1 MTPSPDVT
9 DHAAVVALVAEL
21 DAAASAL
28 DVDRFLDLYV
38 DGPDF
43 AFVFNGT
50 MRTTLEEVRAFH
62 EAAWSSVRAVAFR
75 TQVEHIAFPAPG
87 VATLCATGSSERTL
101 ATGERRAGTY
111 ALMLVLV
118 RRAPGWRVLQCHES
132 TPALPV
138 AKPG

>member
-1 MTPSPDVT
+1 MTLSPDTT

-28 DVDRFLDLYV
+28 NVDRFLDLYI

-50 MRTTLEEVRAFH
+50 MRTTLAEARAFH
-62 EAAWSSVRAVAFR
+62 EAAWSNVRAVAFR
-75 TQVEHIAFPAPG
+75 TEVGHIAFPAPG
-87 VATLCATGSSERTL
+87 VATLCATGTSERMLVTE
-101 ATGERRAGTY
+101 ERRAGTY
-111 ALMLVLV
+111 ALTLVLV

-138 AKPG
+138 AKPS

>member
-1 MTPSPDVT
+1 MTLSPDT
-9 DHAAVVALVAEL
+9 TNHAAVVALVAEL

-28 DVDRFLDLYV
+28 NVDRFLDLYV

-50 MRTTLEEVRAFH
+50 MRTTLAEARAFH
-62 EAAWSSVRAVAFR
+62 EAAWSNVRAVAFR
-75 TQVEHIAFPAPG
+75 TQVGHIAFPAPG
-87 VATLCATGSSERTL
+87 VATLCATGTSERMLVTE
-101 ATGERRAGTY
+101 ERRAGAY

-132 TPALPV
+132 TLPLPV
-138 AKPG
+138 AKPS